1 MTVQWREMPVT
12 SPDVRTADAGRAE
25 TQGARLPKY
34 YGVKR
39 ELLAFTDSMTAGMP
53 VPGERELAQR
63 YGTSRTT
70 IRQALAELVI
80 EGRLLRIQGKGTFV
94 ARPKVAQL
102 LELAGYTEEMRA
114 HGLSPQTRNLDSRYQ
129 PADGE
134 LALLLGIRPGDRV
147 LRTHRLR
154 LADGQPMAIA
164 ISYLPARRFPGLR
177 RKADR
182 AASLYEV
189 LATAYGVKLAQAE
202 ETIETVLASP
212 ADARLLGVDTGL
224 PLLLLSR
231 RAFDAAGTPV
241 EWSQSWYRGDR
252 YKFLTRTRRPEHP
265 VRGSATSW

>member
-1 MTVQWREMPVT
+1 MT
-12 SPDVRTADAGRAE
+12 SPDVSTADGPPAVAE
-25 TQGARLPKY
+25 DVRLPKY
-34 YGVKR
+34 YAVKR
-39 ELLAFTDSMTAGMP
+39 ELLALTGSMAAGAP

-94 ARPKVAQL
+94 AQPKVAQL
-102 LELAGYTEEMRA
+102 LELAGYTEEMRL
-114 HGLSPQTRNLDSRYQ
+114 HGLSPQTRTLETQYQ
-129 PADGE
+129 PADEE
-134 LALLLGIRPGDRV
+134 LALLLGIRPGGRV
-147 LRTHRLR
+147 LRIHRLR

-164 ISYLPARRFPGLR
+164 TSYLPARRFPGLR
-177 RKADR
+177 RKVAR
-182 AASLYEV
+182 ASSLYEI
-189 LATAYGVKLAQAE
+189 LAAAYGVELAQAE

-212 ADARLLGVDTGL
+212 ADARLLGVDAGL

-265 VRGSATSW
+265 ALDPATSW